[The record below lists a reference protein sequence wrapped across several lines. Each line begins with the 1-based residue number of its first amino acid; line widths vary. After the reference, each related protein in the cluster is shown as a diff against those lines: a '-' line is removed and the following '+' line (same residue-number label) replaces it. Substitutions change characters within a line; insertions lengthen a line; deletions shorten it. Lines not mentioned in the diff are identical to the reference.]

1 MAEPPTEHRPAPSTL
16 KPLVVGVSVVLWM
29 VGGAFVG
36 YVACWVVALSDI
48 FPLDDP
54 EHGPARIPVGEH
66 VYAGVLIGGVILGL
80 ACFCLRPR
88 LHRGDHRLRDG
99 RLPNE
104 HSEPASAAAAIAA
117 DGHGRWMDRESESR
131 R

>member
-1 MAEPPTEHRPAPSTL
+1 MAKDVGQTMAEPSTEDRPASSTL
-16 KPLVVGVSVVLWM
+16 KLLVFGVSVVLWM

-36 YVACWVVALSDI
+36 YIACWLVALSDI

-54 EHGPARIPVGEH
+54 EDGPARVPVGEY
-66 VYAGVLIGGVILGL
+66 VYAGIMVGGVILGL

-88 LHRGDHRLRDG
+88 WPRWPRGD
-99 RLPNE
+99 
-104 HSEPASAAAAIAA
+104 
-117 DGHGRWMDRESESR
+117 R